1 MAVELRRVPGAPMA
15 QTVRIRA
22 HNLVADGSVEEG
34 GTDSGPSPHDLYDA
48 ALGACK
54 ALTVLW
60 YARRKGLP
68 VDDVQTVVERD
79 ASAERA
85 GVYRLATRLQVS
97 GDLTDAQ
104 IAELETV
111 AQKCPV
117 HKLMTTVTTEIS
129 TVAERAARAI
139 PPALLFCPSRAMPRT
154 WAAVSPC
161 AACCPLC
168 SARPWGPSCFS
179 TTSAR

>member
-15 QTVRIRA
+15 QTVHIRA
-22 HNLVADGSVEEG
+22 HDLVADGSVEEG

-111 AQKCPV
+111 AQKCPL

-129 TVAERAARAI
+129 TLVERA
-139 PPALLFCPSRAMPRT
+139 P
-154 WAAVSPC
+154 
-161 AACCPLC
+161 
-168 SARPWGPSCFS
+168 
-179 TTSAR
+179 